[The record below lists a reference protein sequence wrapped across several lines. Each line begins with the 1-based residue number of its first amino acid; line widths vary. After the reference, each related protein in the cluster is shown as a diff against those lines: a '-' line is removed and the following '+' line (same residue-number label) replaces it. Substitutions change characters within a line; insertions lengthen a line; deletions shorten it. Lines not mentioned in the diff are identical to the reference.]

1 MLIPHCTFFQVNY
14 EYGILQK
21 KAAVDYRRGRAND
34 FVSGENEA
42 RDQKATGG
50 AQGVVKTITCIME
63 ELRR

>member
-1 MLIPHCTFFQVNY
+1 MSMESYKRKPQWIT
-14 EYGILQK
+14 GG
-21 KAAVDYRRGRAND
+21 DRAND

-50 AQGVVKTITCIME
+50 AQGVVKTITGIME